1 MITHLIEVAYLLAAA
16 SFILGLKFLSSPK
29 TATKGMALSQGGMFL
44 AVVATLLHNDVISY
58 GFILAGIVI
67 GAAIGSLVAT
77 KIQMTDMPQMVALLN
92 GFGGLSS
99 ALVGASAFY
108 HLSPNI
114 DGYTMTTIGI
124 TVLIGTVTL
133 TGSAI
138 AFLKLQGLMSGAPI
152 VFPLQNIVNLVV
164 FVASLSVVGYLIV
177 VPANLMVFLVLVGV
191 AFFLGIM
198 VVIPIGGADMPVV
211 ISLLN
216 SYSGIAAAASGFIL
230 SNNVLIISGALVGSA
245 GIILSQLM
253 CKAMNRSLSNVLFGA
268 FGQVEAPK
276 EAVVAAPAQ
285 AEGQEAPK
293 VISGT
298 PEEAALIFKKAKSVI
313 IVPGYGMAVAQAQHA
328 VKDLANILEKQD
340 TTVKYAVHPVAGR
353 MPGHMNVLL
362 AEANVP
368 YKQLIDMD
376 DINDDFE
383 DTDISLVIGA
393 NDVVNPGAETD
404 PNSPIAGMPILWAY
418 KSTQVMVLKRSM
430 RPGFAGIDNE
440 LFIRPNTMMIFGD
453 AKSTILKIS
462 DALK

>member
-1 MITHLIEVAYLLAAA
+1 MTIEFIEVAYLLASA
-16 SFILGLKFLSSPK
+16 SFILGLKFLSSPT
-29 TATKGMALSQGGMFL
+29 TATKGMLLSQGGMFL
-44 AVVATLLHNDVISY
+44 AVVATLFHHEVIDY
-58 GFILAGIVI
+58 KFILGGIALGSII
-67 GAAIGSLVAT
+67 GALLAT
-77 KIQMTDMPQMVALLN
+77 KIEMTAMPQMVALLN

-99 ALVGASAFY
+99 AFVGGAAFY
-108 HLSPNI
+108 QLTPNI
-114 DGYTMTTIGI
+114 SGISMGTIGV

-133 TGSAI
+133 TGSAV
-138 AFLKLQGLMSGAPI
+138 AFLKLQDLISGAPV
-152 VFPLQNIVNLVV
+152 VFPFQNIINLLV
-164 FVASLSVVGYLIV
+164 FFVSLGIVAYLV
-177 VPANLMVFLVLVGV
+177 LAPSNQMMFLVLVGISLL
-191 AFFLGIM
+191 LGIM

-216 SYSGIAAAASGFIL
+216 SYSGLAAAASGFIL
-230 SNNVLIISGALVGSA
+230 SNNVLIVSGALVGSA

-253 CKAMNRSLSNVLFGA
+253 CKAMNRSLGNVLFGV
-268 FGQVEAPK
+268 FGQGDAPQEA
-276 EAVVAAPAQ
+276 AVAAPPQ
-285 AEGQEAPK
+285 EGDREVPK
-293 VISGT
+293 VLSGT
-298 PEEAALIFKKAKSVI
+298 PEEAAEIFKKAKSVI

-328 VKDLANILEKQD
+328 VKDLAAILEKQG
-340 TTVKYAVHPVAGR
+340 TSVKYAVHPVAGR

-368 YKQLIDMD
+368 YEQLIDMD

-453 AKSTILKIS
+453 AKGTILKIS
-462 DALK
+462 EALK